1 LLVAGFYELFRD
13 MLTKPGGNVSDLS
26 VWHVFTAGGAAGV
39 LFWALTYP
47 TDVIKS
53 TLQSDEL
60 ERSQR
65 KYNGIIDCAKK
76 MYYNEGGIKRFFRGF
91 SPCLLRAIPANAAM
105 LYTVERARQFLNPYI

>member
-1 LLVAGFYELFRD
+1 MQGRTTVLAMVALQATLVLS
-13 MLTKPGGNVSDLS
+13 LWPGSSFKLC
-26 VWHVFTAGGAAGV
+26 TL

-76 MYYNEGGIKRFFRGF
+76 MYYNEGGMKRFWRGF